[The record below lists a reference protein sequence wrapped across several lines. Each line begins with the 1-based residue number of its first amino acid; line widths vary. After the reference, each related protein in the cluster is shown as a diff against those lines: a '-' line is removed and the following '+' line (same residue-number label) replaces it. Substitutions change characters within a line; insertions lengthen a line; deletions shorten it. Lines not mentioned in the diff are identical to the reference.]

1 MRRRRLTVAEQ
12 DRAKVF
18 YPELFRLRETSF
30 AGFHY
35 DWLEKNTF
43 DDTPEQRKATYER
56 AWKDGGFRYW
66 VSIYK
71 DNLFNA
77 EANEASYSFWA
88 EKTRARIDDPHKRD
102 LLAPLQ
108 MPHFFGV
115 KRPCLEYDYFDQFSR
130 PTVDVVDINKNAIK
144 GLVET
149 GIILEDGTH
158 HDFDVIA
165 VATGFDI
172 VTGVMTQLGLESI
185 TGTKL
190 KDEWVSGAQTYL
202 GTTVSGYPNMFHL
215 YGVHGPTL
223 LCNGPSAVEVQGRWI
238 ADMIDKMERGNIKSI
253 NPKAE
258 ASAAWKEHIVEIN
271 DKTLFPTT
279 RSTYMGGGV
288 PGKKVE
294 PMCYA
299 GGLPAYKVEIR
310 QAMDSMEGFEIAWKW
325 R

>member
-1 MRRRRLTVAEQ
+1 
-12 DRAKVF
+12 
-18 YPELFRLRETSF
+18 
-30 AGFHY
+30 
-35 DWLEKNTF
+35 
-43 DDTPEQRKATYER
+43 
-56 AWKDGGFRYW
+56 
-66 VSIYK
+66 
-71 DNLFNA
+71 
-77 EANEASYSFWA
+77 
-88 EKTRARIDDPHKRD
+88 
-102 LLAPLQ
+102 
-108 MPHFFGV
+108 
-115 KRPCLEYDYFDQFSR
+115 
-130 PTVDVVDINKNAIK
+130 
-144 GLVET
+144 
-149 GIILEDGTH
+149 
-158 HDFDVIA
+158 
-165 VATGFDI
+165 
-172 VTGVMTQLGLESI
+172 MTQLGLESI